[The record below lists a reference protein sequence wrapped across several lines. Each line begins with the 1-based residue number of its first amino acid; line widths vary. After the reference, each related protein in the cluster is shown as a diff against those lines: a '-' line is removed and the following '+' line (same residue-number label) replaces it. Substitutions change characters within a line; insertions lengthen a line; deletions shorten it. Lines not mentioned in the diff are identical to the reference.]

1 MLSSCSSCC
10 NKLTILTLAHSL
22 GPFILSF
29 CFSHPYFPLF
39 ASVFLFIF
47 NYSCP
52 ISIPNACTHPF
63 LCLFCQKRCT
73 SRDLY
78 FELICVYFVF
88 VFIVRFIYDILCILF
103 SFARPRF
110 LSTSVGHLKLF
121 FSLLQFGRN
130 FSYKNL
136 SVLKT
141 HAKLGLN
148 TSFMIVWILM
158 RAYNL

>member
-1 MLSSCSSCC
+1 MLHMLNSCSSCC

-78 FELICVYFVF
+78 FELICVYF
-88 VFIVRFIYDILCILF
+88 DL
-103 SFARPRF
+103 
-110 LSTSVGHLKLF
+110 
-121 FSLLQFGRN
+121 SLL
-130 FSYKNL
+130 Y
-136 SVLKT
+136 
-141 HAKLGLN
+141 A
-148 TSFMIVWILM
+148 SFMIFSAFFFLLLAPVFFL
-158 RAYNL
+158 RALGIWNFSFLFFNLAKTFLTRICQF

>member
-1 MLSSCSSCC
+1 MLHMLSSCSSCC

-52 ISIPNACTHPF
+52 ISIPNTCTHPF

-88 VFIVRFIYDILCILF
+88 VFIVRFIYDILFFLLAPVFVFSLRALGIWNF
-103 SFARPRF
+103 SF
-110 LSTSVGHLKLF
+110 LF
-121 FSLLQFGRN
+121 FNLAKTFLTRICQF
-130 FSYKNL
+130 
-136 SVLKT
+136 
-141 HAKLGLN
+141 
-148 TSFMIVWILM
+148 
-158 RAYNL
+158 